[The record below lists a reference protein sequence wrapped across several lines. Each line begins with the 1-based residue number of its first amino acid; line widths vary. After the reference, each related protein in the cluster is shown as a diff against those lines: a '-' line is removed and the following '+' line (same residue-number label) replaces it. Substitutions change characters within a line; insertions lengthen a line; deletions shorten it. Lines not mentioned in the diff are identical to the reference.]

1 MTNLQMIQKLQK
13 IVKKNPSN
21 YQAVEDL
28 FEMLRIYESEDFEK
42 AHLWNKDMRRITAQQ
57 VRASGSNITL
67 GEKFYNLNKKSLL
80 FDAQSDFDAYLQY
93 VEFDREPEKRF
104 YLPRRKEILPIVQA
118 LQDLEDDKLDLLSIS
133 MPPGTGK
140 QLSDDTPVLTRK
152 GWVTHGELKIG
163 DEVIGIDGEFKRV
176 TFVFPKAIQNCRV
189 HFSNGDYIDCH
200 ENHEWVVYDRG
211 FPLKPERV
219 METKAIEKRKLESG
233 GEKHV
238 RGHRYIIQIPHR
250 EPIKGEFK
258 KLHVPPYTMGA
269 WLGDGTNT
277 KPCIT
282 GSKEDLQIVEGVIS
296 DGYLIMSSHTHKTT
310 GCHSTNF
317 KNLRGDLKKYGLC
330 NRSKTVEKYIP
341 EEYLTAS
348 LNQRLDLLAGLIDTD
363 GTLVGKGKYR
373 FTTSEPRLRD
383 SFIDLI
389 STFGWRVCVRE
400 HEPSVSSS
408 GIVGRK
414 PYWTIQ
420 FTPSIEIPCRIPRK
434 QYTPNRKP
442 NRIAITKIERLKP
455 KWGNCIEVEGGVYL
469 AGKTM
474 IPTHNSTLGIF
485 FLTWIMGKYPMQP
498 NIASAHS
505 SMLTRSFYD
514 GVLSIITDPE
524 YLWADVFP
532 NIKIA
537 QTNSKEETID
547 LDKRKRFKT
556 LTCRSIDG
564 SLTGATRCERY
575 LYADDLVSGI
585 EEALSKDRLDN
596 LWNKYTNDLK
606 SRKKLGCKEIHIAT
620 RWSVHDVIGRLEQ
633 QYKDNPRAKFL
644 AFPAINDEGESNF
657 DYKYNVGFNT
667 KYFLDMR
674 DTLDDVSWKCLFMNE
689 PIEREGLLFPE
700 DDLLYYNGVL
710 PGTEPV
716 CKYFVCD
723 VAWGGGDSLSA
734 PFAYEYED
742 GSVYIPDVIF
752 NKGDKEVTRPIVVG
766 KLKHHLP
773 HQNRFEANNGGDEY
787 CDAVDAKLKE
797 DGIKLNLTH
806 RKAPSNQSKLSRI
819 IQAAP
824 DIKKFYFLDKKHRSK
839 EYSAFM
845 KELTSFM
852 QTGKNKHDDAPDSL
866 AMLSTL
872 IRNPAGVVEV
882 FRRPF

>member
-1 MTNLQMIQKLQK
+1 MRAPIFTEREAFFFMTNLQMIKKLQK

-42 AHLWNKDMRRITAQQ
+42 VHLWNKDVRRITAQQ
-57 VRASGSNITL
+57 VRAAGSNIAL

-80 FDAQSDFDAYLQY
+80 FDAKIDFDAYLQY
-93 VEFDREPEKRF
+93 VEFNREPEKRF

-140 QLSDDTPVLTRK
+140 
-152 GWVTHGELKIG
+152 
-163 DEVIGIDGEFKRV
+163 
-176 TFVFPKAIQNCRV
+176 
-189 HFSNGDYIDCH
+189 
-200 ENHEWVVYDRG
+200 
-211 FPLKPERV
+211 
-219 METKAIEKRKLESG
+219 
-233 GEKHV
+233 
-238 RGHRYIIQIPHR
+238 
-250 EPIKGEFK
+250 
-258 KLHVPPYTMGA
+258 
-269 WLGDGTNT
+269 
-277 KPCIT
+277 
-282 GSKEDLQIVEGVIS
+282 
-296 DGYLIMSSHTHKTT
+296 
-310 GCHSTNF
+310 
-317 KNLRGDLKKYGLC
+317 
-330 NRSKTVEKYIP
+330 
-341 EEYLTAS
+341 
-348 LNQRLDLLAGLIDTD
+348 
-363 GTLVGKGKYR
+363 
-373 FTTSEPRLRD
+373 
-383 SFIDLI
+383 
-389 STFGWRVCVRE
+389 
-400 HEPSVSSS
+400 
-408 GIVGRK
+408 
-414 PYWTIQ
+414 
-420 FTPSIEIPCRIPRK
+420 
-434 QYTPNRKP
+434 
-442 NRIAITKIERLKP
+442 
-455 KWGNCIEVEGGVYL
+455 
-469 AGKTM
+469 
-474 IPTHNSTLGIF
+474 STLGIF

-633 QYKDNPRAKFL
+633 QYKDDPRAKFL

-700 DDLLYYNGVL
+700 DELNFYNGVL
-710 PGTEPV
+710 PEGGLV
-716 CKYFVCD
+716 RKYAACD
-723 VAWGGGDSLSA
+723 VAWGGGDSLSM
-734 PFAYEYED
+734 PIAYEYED
-742 GSVYIPDVIF
+742 GSVYIPDVVF
-752 NKGDKEVTRPIVVG
+752 NKGDKTVTRPIVVG
-766 KLKHHLP
+766 KLADHLP
-773 HQNRFEANNGGDEY
+773 HQTEFEANNGGDEY
-787 CDAVDAKLKE
+787 CDAVDEELKKI
-797 DGIKLNLTH
+797 GVRLNLSH

-824 DIKKFYFLDKKHRSK
+824 DIKNFYFLDKKHRNK
-839 EYSAFM
+839 EYAAFM
-845 KELTSFM
+845 KELTSFL

-866 AMLSTL
+866 AILSKL
-872 IRNPAGVVEV
+872 INHRYGTVEV
-882 FRRPF
+882 MKRPF